1 VSSGE
6 TRDAGRPGGVVAF
19 SLTIKCSLSRA
30 DGFVIIE
37 CEEPGT
43 GHATGQV
50 ILDYLTDTVVNKKVT
65 VRGSPLVSPDS
76 RIVVSVDRAPDG
88 VTLVV
93 QQVLGNFWP
102 SFCFC
107 LVCLTNRLCL

>member
-1 VSSGE
+1 MYLGPCNFRLYVSNNINIKL
-6 TRDAGRPGGVVAF
+6 
-19 SLTIKCSLSRA
+19 LTVHFIELKQFP

-50 ILDYLTDTVVNKKVT
+50 ILDYLTDTVVNKKIT

-76 RIVVSVDRAPDG
+76 RIVVSIDKALDG

-93 QQVLGNFWP
+93 QQVLG
-102 SFCFC
+102 
-107 LVCLTNRLCL
+107 LTAFA